1 MDIYYTNK
9 TLYVDLL
16 DGVNGEMVEKM
27 NDRVFKILEN
37 YDINN
42 IVINVL
48 NNHNF
53 DNKIFSGFKKNYY
66 ENYNGKLIIK

>member
-16 DGVNGEMVEKM
+16 DEVNGHLVDKM
-27 NDRVFKILEN
+27 DDRVFKILEN
-37 YDINN
+37 YDISN

-48 NNHNF
+48 NHQSNNDIF
-53 DNKIFSGFKKNYY
+53 NKFSDKYHKK
-66 ENYNGKLIIK
+66 YNGKLIIK